1 MGDKEVNGQIKHWR
15 NGDQNAESQLFK
27 SDYPFVK
34 AIAARQLSS
43 GSQTLRP
50 IELVND
56 VLMQL
61 RADTDVT
68 IDDSKHL

>member
-1 MGDKEVNGQIKHWR
+1 
-15 NGDQNAESQLFK
+15 
-27 SDYPFVK
+27 VK